1 MASER
6 IDVMIDSCVFFKM
19 IDYNNHIEKYGRE
32 SLGDFINSRI
42 KMLKKKEEK
51 LTESFGEDFNKKFA
65 NLSFDE
71 KLEKYK
77 EYVNNREAK
86 LISEIQL
93 KRHLSVGE
101 VVAHVNGD
109 EVVYRKEPN
118 IPQAK
123 RDKSALDADRM
134 QAELNSLTKFSEVEK
149 EMNAY
154 RLLRESINDGIIF
167 QGAVEGKYRLCVPYI
182 SYEEIHEHTKEKKS
196 DAGWATWSK
205 SEVESLARN
214 FTIFI
219 RAKKDVR
226 EEIASLAREYRTA
239 NDEVADTKPM
249 AEDINSVGIFG
260 DSKIAAIANIAGM
273 ILVTNNGKDFIF
285 DKSIKTNN
293 ENIRNH
299 IDGVNA
305 SHDFTTDAR
314 VYSAEEFITGLYSV
328 PEKQSNF
335 TLTERESKKMA
346 FDYEIEIS

>member
-51 LTESFGEDFNKKFA
+51 LTESFGEVFNKKYA

-101 VVAHVNGD
+101 VVDFIKDNEA
-109 EVVYRKEPN
+109 VYRKEPN
-118 IPQAK
+118 IPQSK
-123 RDKSALDADRM
+123 RDKSALDAERM
-134 QAELNSLTKFSEVEK
+134 QAELNSLTKFSDIEK
-149 EMNAY
+149 DMNAY

-182 SYEEIHEHTKEKKS
+182 SFEEIHEHTKQRKS
-196 DAGWATWSK
+196 DAGWVTWSK
-205 SEVESLARN
+205 PEVESLARN
-214 FTIFI
+214 FTIFV
-219 RAKKDVR
+219 RATKAVR
-226 EEIASLAREYRTA
+226 EEISSLAREYRTEQVGVD
-239 NDEVADTKPM
+239 NVKPM

-305 SHDFTTDAR
+305 SLDFTTDAR

-328 PEKQSNF
+328 PEKQSSF
-335 TLTERESKKMA
+335 TLTERESKKQA
-346 FDYEIEIS
+346 FDAEIEIS